1 MLSRLFLNIALTRG
15 NSGCLTSCPWSF
27 LSSTTSSKYKL
38 LKQKS
43 ISQTSWSQ
51 EGTRSSFLMGL
62 YVEGKGGIYLKLTEK
77 SEGRKGEIF
86 VNFLDFT
93 KFSAGL
99 KSVHESGFSTEE
111 CFSLSDGQDCS
122 IFHMGEEIRIRKKA
136 KIPIESGLVVVSI
149 GGVEQIVQTIKEF
162 GAST

>member
-1 MLSRLFLNIALTRG
+1 MLSRLFLKVAVTRG
-15 NSGCLTSCPWSF
+15 NSGCLTSCPWSL
-27 LSSTTSSKYKL
+27 LSSAASSKYKL

-62 YVEGKGGIYLKLTEK
+62 YVEEKGGIYLKLAEK

-99 KSVHESGFSTEE
+99 KSVHESGFSSEE

-136 KIPIESGLVVVSI
+136 RNPIESGLVVVSI
-149 GGVEQIVQTIKEF
+149 GEVEQIVQTIKEF
-162 GAST
+162 EAST